1 MYAVIKTGGKQ
12 YKVATGDKLRIE
24 KIPGDVGTT
33 VTFGEVLM
41 LGASAEGDAPIKLGA
56 PLVAGAK
63 VEAKIVAQDRA
74 KKIIVFKF
82 RRRKNYRR
90 KNGHRQ
96 PFTALEITTVT
107 G

>member
-1 MYAVIKTGGKQ
+1 MYAVIRTGGKQ
-12 YKVATGDKLRIE
+12 YKVAQGDKLRVE
-24 KIPGDVGTT
+24 KLPAGVGDTITFDQVLLVG
-33 VTFGEVLM
+33 
-41 LGASAEGDAPIKLGA
+41 GDALQIGT

-63 VEAKIVAQDRA
+63 VEARVIAQDRA

-96 PFTALEITTVT
+96 PYTALEITGITA
-107 G
+107 

>member
-12 YKVATGDKLRIE
+12 YKVAQGDRLRVEKL
-24 KIPGDVGTT
+24 PASVGDT
-33 VTFGEVLM
+33 VTFDEVL
-41 LGASAEGDAPIKLGA
+41 LVGGDAIKIGA

-63 VEAKIVAQDRA
+63 VEAKVIAQDRE

-96 PFTALEITTVT
+96 PFTALEITGITA
-107 G
+107 

>member
-12 YKVATGDKLRIE
+12 YRVAQGDKVRVE
-24 KIPGDVGTT
+24 KLAGNVGDT
-33 VTFGEVLM
+33 VTLGEVL
-41 LGASAEGDAPIKLGA
+41 LVQGDSLKIGR
-56 PLVAGAK
+56 PLVSGAK

-74 KKIIVFKF
+74 KKIVVFKF

-96 PFTALEITTVT
+96 PFTALEITGITA
-107 G
+107 

>member
-12 YKVATGDKLRIE
+12 YKVAQGDKLRVE
-24 KIPGDVGTT
+24 KLPGSVGDTIT
-33 VTFGEVLM
+33 LGEVL
-41 LGASAEGDAPIKLGA
+41 LLSGSVEASGIQIGR
-56 PLVAGAK
+56 PLIAGAK

-107 G
+107 S